1 MPLGSQAKLLRALQD
16 KCIHR
21 IGGTRPVG
29 TDVRVLAASN
39 QDLRKL
45 ADKGSFRRDVYFRLN
60 EFAITVPAL
69 RERTEDILYLAKRFM
84 DLANAEL
91 QKSVQNF
98 NQAAVDALLAY
109 DWPGN
114 VRQLRSVIR
123 RAVLLGEDVITA
135 EQLAMDGRARREE
148 GLNYPAEL
156 LLSGA
161 DPSNLPLRELVR
173 RKVVV
178 IEREILCNVL
188 REAGGN
194 KAKAARLLQ
203 IDYKTMHTKIREY
216 GISTGNGERGDA

>member
-1 MPLGSQAKLLRALQD
+1 
-16 KCIHR
+16 
-21 IGGTRPVG
+21 
-29 TDVRVLAASN
+29 
-39 QDLRKL
+39 
-45 ADKGSFRRDVYFRLN
+45 
-60 EFAITVPAL
+60 
-69 RERTEDILYLAKRFM
+69 
-84 DLANAEL
+84 
-91 QKSVQNF
+91 
-98 NQAAVDALLAY
+98 
-109 DWPGN
+109 
-114 VRQLRSVIR
+114 
-123 RAVLLGEDVITA
+123 
-135 EQLAMDGRARREE
+135 MDGRARREE